1 MAFIYSQDDGEKVA
15 GLPPSALTGAFMGIS
30 FLGIPVQPIP
40 VSLGPKIARGVG
52 VRVVIGVEPW
62 QVTRHVDLDAQWP

>member
-1 MAFIYSQDDGEKVA
+1 MYSRDDGEN
-15 GLPPSALTGAFMGIS
+15 LSPWALTGAFMGIL
-30 FLGIPVQPIP
+30 FLGIPVQPVP

-52 VRVVIGVEPW
+52 VRVVIGVEPG

>member
-1 MAFIYSQDDGEKVA
+1 MLIFSYSQNDGEN
-15 GLPPSALTGAFMGIS
+15 LSPSALTRACMGIS
-30 FLGIPVQPIP
+30 LLGIPVQPIP

>member
-1 MAFIYSQDDGEKVA
+1 MYSQNDGEN
-15 GLPPSALTGAFMGIS
+15 LSSSALTGAFKGIS
-30 FLGIPVQPIP
+30 FLSIPVQPIP